1 MTKKTGIIIALVVI
15 AAVIVGI
22 MATGGG
28 QDSSDKQ
35 ITIGVSLPLTGDLAF
50 IGRAAKPAIKMAIE
64 DLNSENT
71 KYLYDVVFQDD
82 AFSPK
87 KATNAVNK
95 LISTNNV
102 DALISFG
109 SPAGNAVSPI
119 AKRKSILH
127 INALASDPAI
137 LEGDYNFIHHTPP
150 DKEGARL
157 AKELVERDYS
167 RPVLFTANH
176 AGAQAVSKAFRNKI
190 EQTDGIS
197 IVSTQRFNPD
207 ERDFRSYISKAEQ
220 QNPDIYVFEALSPT
234 LEPLAKQYR
243 DTNVGKPVTTVEAF
257 EFTSQPELF
266 EGEWYVHSAKTD
278 EEFASRFKKRTGNN
292 VKIGTANAYDAVR
305 MIAQSFEWVGKNTN
319 GMPSTDAVAQEL
331 HTIKGYDGALGTL
344 RVRDDGRVVSEPTV
358 KKITNGEPVLVE
370 E

>member
-1 MTKKTGIIIALVVI
+1 M
-15 AAVIVGI
+15 
-22 MATGGG
+22 
-28 QDSSDKQ
+28 
-35 ITIGVSLPLTGDLAF
+35 
-50 IGRAAKPAIKMAIE
+50 KMAIE
-64 DLNSENT
+64 DLNSKDT
-71 KYLYDVVFQDD
+71 TYSYDVVFEDD

-87 KATNAVNK
+87 KATNAANK
-95 LISTNNV
+95 LIRTNSA

-119 AKRKSILH
+119 AKRKGILH

-150 DKEGARL
+150 DKEGGRL
-157 AKELVERDYS
+157 AQELVERGYS
-167 RPVLFTANH
+167 RPALFTANH

-190 EQTDGIS
+190 EQTQGIS

-243 DTNVGKPVTTVEAF
+243 EAQIEKPVTTVEAF
-257 EFTSQPELF
+257 EFTSEPQLF

-278 EEFASRFKKRTGNN
+278 KEFASRFQKRTGNN

-305 MIAQSFEWVGKNTN
+305 MIAQSLERAGKDTN
-319 GMPSTDAVAQEL
+319 GVPSMDAVAQEL

-344 RVRDDGRVVSEPTV
+344 RVRADGRVVSAPTV